1 MPDFLPEPTTIIVN
15 TLFILSYIGLFFFA
29 KWLKGAFSSYN
40 LDEQLTHYDN
50 NAVSVSTAGYFVGVT
65 AVFIGAIVDPA
76 PNLTLAER
84 AAISPNISAFDM
96 DTFLDLSLSVGI
108 AIAGILLLHGA
119 RLVNRKLILTEF
131 SVDKEIIKDQNPGTG
146 VVEAASYIAS
156 GLIIAGALHG
166 EGSNLF
172 ISLVFFIL
180 GQLCLILFARIYA
193 KLTPYSVH
201 DEIEKDNLAAGLG
214 FAGGLISIGIIV
226 MQAVSGNFSGWV
238 EDLSLLAVEV
248 LVVFVYL
255 IAVRFIFDKFILR
268 NSDLN
273 TEIAQDQNIGAGLLE
288 MVVAIC
294 FSLVLFFI
302 I

>member
-1 MPDFLPEPTTIIVN
+1 MQSLLPDFNTIIIN
-15 TLFILSYIGLFFFA
+15 FLFILSYIGLFFIA
-29 KWLKGAFSSYN
+29 KWLKGIFSSYN

-50 NAVSVSTAGYFVGVT
+50 NAVSVSAAGYFVGVT
-65 AVFIGAIVDPA
+65 AVFIGAILESSPSM
-76 PNLTLAER
+76 TMAER
-84 AAISPNISAFDM
+84 AAFRPEVA
-96 DTFLDLSLSVGI
+96 TLDLDALIDLASSI
-108 AIAGILLLHGA
+108 AIAIGGILLLHVA
-119 RLVNRKLILTEF
+119 RLVNQKAILTEF

-146 VVEAASYIAS
+146 VVEAACYVAS
-156 GLIIAGALHG
+156 GLIIAGSLHG
-166 EGSNLF
+166 EGGGLGT
-172 ISLVFFIL
+172 SLIFFII
-180 GQLCLILFARIYA
+180 GQVCLILFARLYA

-238 EDLSLLAVEV
+238 EDLTSLGLEV

-255 IAVRFIFDKFILR
+255 IAVRVIFDKLILR